1 MIFLHLLFRSPGT
14 FPVASESS
22 TNNLDSA
29 CISPS
34 RNTPGTEMYNNN
46 VTVNSED
53 VKHESAS
60 GGTECEM
67 RLPPKQDLKI
77 DEPD

>member
-1 MIFLHLLFRSPGT
+1 M
-14 FPVASESS
+14 
-22 TNNLDSA
+22 
-29 CISPS
+29 
-34 RNTPGTEMYNNN
+34 
-46 VTVNSED
+46 NSED

-67 RLPPKQDLKI
+67 PLTPKEDLKI

>member
-1 MIFLHLLFRSPGT
+1 
-14 FPVASESS
+14 
-22 TNNLDSA
+22 
-29 CISPS
+29 
-34 RNTPGTEMYNNN
+34 MYNNN
-46 VTVNSED
+46 ITVNSED

-67 RLPPKQDLKI
+67 PLTPKEDLKI